1 MDDNIIAFPAPV
13 VPLRVVPEQTRCQ
26 KHAGNALLA
35 VEHDGR
41 VYSLATLLARLPD
54 ALLDELDELVPQT
67 AQQAWD
73 LVVRRWP
80 RIAQAAVDRG

>member
-1 MDDNIIAFPAPV
+1 MDDNVIAFPAPV
-13 VPLRVVPEQTRCQ
+13 VPLRVEP
-26 KHAGNALLA
+26 AGNTRRAQAGTSLLA

-41 VYSLATLLARLPD
+41 IYSLATLLARLPD
-54 ALLDELDELVPQT
+54 ALLDELDELVPQS

-80 RIAQAAVDRG
+80 RVARAAVDRQ

>member
-1 MDDNIIAFPAPV
+1 MVDNVIAFPAPV
-13 VPLRVVPEQTRCQ
+13 VPLRIATSPRMGTPREEPP
-26 KHAGNALLA
+26 LLA

-54 ALLDELDELVPQT
+54 ALLDELDELVPQS

>member
-1 MDDNIIAFPAPV
+1 MDDNVIAFPAPV
-13 VPLRVVPEQTRCQ
+13 VPLRVKPIRSPCQ
-26 KHAGNALLA
+26 PGAETPLLA

-41 VYSLATLLARLPD
+41 IYSLATLLARLPD
-54 ALLDELDELVPQT
+54 ALLDELDEQVPQS

-80 RIAQAAVDRG
+80 RIAQAAVDRR

>member
-1 MDDNIIAFPAPV
+1 MDDNVIAFPAPV
-13 VPLRVVPEQTRCQ
+13 VPLRVEPAPSASRTQAETS
-26 KHAGNALLA
+26 LLA

-41 VYSLATLLARLPD
+41 IYSLATLLARLPD
-54 ALLDELDELVPQT
+54 SLLDELDELVPQS

-80 RIAQAAVDRG
+80 RIAQAAVDRQ

>member
-1 MDDNIIAFPAPV
+1 MDDNVIAFPAPV
-13 VPLRVVPEQTRCQ
+13 VPLRVEPVRGPQPV
-26 KHAGNALLA
+26 HAEPPLLA

-54 ALLDELDELVPQT
+54 ALLDELDELVPQS

-80 RIAQAAVDRG
+80 RIAQAAVERQ